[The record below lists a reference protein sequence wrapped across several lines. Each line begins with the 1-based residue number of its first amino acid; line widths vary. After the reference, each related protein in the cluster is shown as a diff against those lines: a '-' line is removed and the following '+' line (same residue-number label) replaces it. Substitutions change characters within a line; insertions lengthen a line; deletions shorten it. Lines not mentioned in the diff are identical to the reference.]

1 MTETIYPRAP
11 PPSSRSMVF
20 VYGGGENID
29 LRGFV
34 RKEKHGEI
42 GRLDAVWLIVFF
54 EFKRTEGVRK
64 IVLEMCKRG
73 RVGAWISLNV

>member
-20 VYGGGENID
+20 VYGEGENID

-54 EFKRTEGVRK
+54 EFKRTEGVRNGRLFWK
-64 IVLEMCKRG
+64 RVGGGGRG
-73 RVGAWISLNV
+73 RGYL

>member
-54 EFKRTEGVRK
+54 EFKRTEGVGNGRLFWK
-64 IVLEMCKRG
+64 
-73 RVGAWISLNV
+73 RVGEGERREYL